1 MADVLKLN
9 TLSYIVIFG
18 ASIIN
23 LAAGILEPTI
33 APYLEELGASS
44 QKIGEILAAQWLVV
58 ALASIP
64 FALLSTQIGYVRVLY
79 ISGVTSIIGGFVLVF
94 MDGIPAVHLFY
105 YIIGLSFAAA
115 SGPAAAIL
123 AENEGSK
130 RIAAFALFST
140 TWMIPPALGAGIS
153 AWWFRGV
160 DDYAPETISTIFPIT
175 LLVLVIGV
183 FPFMVLLFLYRRHDQ
198 VTQPEEEVIPIVRQF
213 RILFAPIVA
222 LPISLLM
229 VVNFLSGAGAG
240 ATLPF
245 LTPYLKSLGA
255 DPSEVSILVLILNIA
270 MGVATQFTA
279 PLSKKFGDLQVFAV
293 STMLSVVCLI
303 SLVFSNDLN
312 MAALFYILRGTFAN
326 MNAPISQ
333 SLVLSYVET
342 KIRATGSAVASNIRW
357 FGWVIFSPISGN
369 LIDAYGYEESFVFT
383 GLIYMVAMILF
394 IWVNSSMPNL
404 EELYSQ
410 NDTRLYSSVN
420 KPKINM

>member
-130 RIAAFALFST
+130 RIAAFAL
-140 TWMIPPALGAGIS
+140 
-153 AWWFRGV
+153 
-160 DDYAPETISTIFPIT
+160 
-175 LLVLVIGV
+175 
-183 FPFMVLLFLYRRHDQ
+183 
-198 VTQPEEEVIPIVRQF
+198 
-213 RILFAPIVA
+213 
-222 LPISLLM
+222 
-229 VVNFLSGAGAG
+229 
-240 ATLPF
+240 
-245 LTPYLKSLGA
+245 
-255 DPSEVSILVLILNIA
+255 
-270 MGVATQFTA
+270 
-279 PLSKKFGDLQVFAV
+279 
-293 STMLSVVCLI
+293 
-303 SLVFSNDLN
+303 
-312 MAALFYILRGTFAN
+312 
-326 MNAPISQ
+326 
-333 SLVLSYVET
+333 
-342 KIRATGSAVASNIRW
+342 
-357 FGWVIFSPISGN
+357 
-369 LIDAYGYEESFVFT
+369 
-383 GLIYMVAMILF
+383 
-394 IWVNSSMPNL
+394 
-404 EELYSQ
+404 
-410 NDTRLYSSVN
+410 
-420 KPKINM
+420 

>member
-183 FPFMVLLFLYRRHDQ
+183 FPFMVLLFLHRRHDQ
-198 VTQPEEEVIPIVRQF
+198 VTQPEEEVIP
-213 RILFAPIVA
+213 
-222 LPISLLM
+222 
-229 VVNFLSGAGAG
+229 
-240 ATLPF
+240 
-245 LTPYLKSLGA
+245 
-255 DPSEVSILVLILNIA
+255 
-270 MGVATQFTA
+270 
-279 PLSKKFGDLQVFAV
+279 
-293 STMLSVVCLI
+293 
-303 SLVFSNDLN
+303 
-312 MAALFYILRGTFAN
+312 
-326 MNAPISQ
+326 
-333 SLVLSYVET
+333 
-342 KIRATGSAVASNIRW
+342 
-357 FGWVIFSPISGN
+357 
-369 LIDAYGYEESFVFT
+369 
-383 GLIYMVAMILF
+383 
-394 IWVNSSMPNL
+394 
-404 EELYSQ
+404 
-410 NDTRLYSSVN
+410 
-420 KPKINM
+420 